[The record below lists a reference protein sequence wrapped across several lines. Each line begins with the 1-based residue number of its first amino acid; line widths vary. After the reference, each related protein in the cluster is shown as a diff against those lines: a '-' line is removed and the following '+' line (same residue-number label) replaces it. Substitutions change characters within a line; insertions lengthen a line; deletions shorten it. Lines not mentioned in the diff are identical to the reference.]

1 MDGEM
6 IEGNGNGTVQDTAAS
21 VSHEEMPE
29 KVECNLAQK
38 IQTLETQ
45 LDEMKDKYLRVLAE
59 MDNMKKRLHR
69 ERENIVKY
77 STENLL
83 RDFLRV
89 YDAIAKSIHTA
100 QELHPDDTHFIE
112 GLKMMEKLF
121 LETLKRHNVEPIETQ
136 GVPFDPNYHEALSH
150 VERDDILIP
159 GLVVDELEK
168 GFTLHK
174 RVLRP
179 ARVTVSKAR
188 ERTTKEE

>member
-1 MDGEM
+1 MDGER

-21 VSHEEMPE
+21 VPHEEMPE
-29 KVECNLAQK
+29 NVECNLAQE
-38 IQTLETQ
+38 IQTLETR

-100 QELHPDDTHFIE
+100 QELHPEDTHFIE

-121 LETLKRHNVEPIETQ
+121 LETLKRHNVEPIEAQ
-136 GVPFDPNYHEALSH
+136 GVPFDPNYHEALIH

-168 GFTLHK
+168 GFTLHE

-188 ERTTKEE
+188 EITTKEE